1 MPASRKQKTIYM
13 SDNAKN
19 KLLSLDSDA
28 SFSIMINRAVKY
40 YYEHKH
46 REAHNSRKLW
56 EKELDKSLTRD
67 AQKEKDREL
76 YKRIIE
82 GE

>member
-1 MPASRKQKTIYM
+1 MPASRKKRTVYM
-13 SDNAKN
+13 SDNAKE

-46 REAHNSRKLW
+46 REAHSSRKIW
-56 EKELDKSLTRD
+56 EKELEDSLKREEQ
-67 AQKEKDREL
+67 QKKDREL
-76 YKRIIE
+76 YKRIIK
-82 GE
+82 G

>member
-1 MPASRKQKTIYM
+1 MPASRKKRTIYL
-13 SDNAKN
+13 SDNAKE

-56 EKELDKSLTRD
+56 EKELDKSLTREE
-67 AQKEKDREL
+67 QKKKDREL
-76 YKRIIE
+76 YRKSKE
-82 GE
+82 LE

>member
-1 MPASRKQKTIYM
+1 MPASRKKRTIYM
-13 SDNAKN
+13 SDNAKD

-28 SFSIMINRAVKY
+28 SFSILVNRAVKY

-56 EKELDKSLTRD
+56 EKELDESLTRE

-76 YKRIIE
+76 YRRITE
-82 GE
+82 

>member
-1 MPASRKQKTIYM
+1 MPASRKKRTVYM
-13 SDNAKN
+13 SDNAKD

-28 SFSIMINRAVKY
+28 SFSIMINRVKY

-56 EKELDKSLTRD
+56 EKELDESLTRE

-76 YKRIIE
+76 YRRLTE
-82 GE
+82 

>member
-1 MPASRKQKTIYM
+1 MPASRKKRTVYM
-13 SDNAKN
+13 SDNAKE

-28 SFSIMINRAVKY
+28 SFSVMINRAVKY

-46 REAHNSRKLW
+46 REAHSNRKIW
-56 EKELDKSLTRD
+56 EKELEDSLKREEQ
-67 AQKEKDREL
+67 QKKDREL
-76 YKRIIE
+76 YKRIIK